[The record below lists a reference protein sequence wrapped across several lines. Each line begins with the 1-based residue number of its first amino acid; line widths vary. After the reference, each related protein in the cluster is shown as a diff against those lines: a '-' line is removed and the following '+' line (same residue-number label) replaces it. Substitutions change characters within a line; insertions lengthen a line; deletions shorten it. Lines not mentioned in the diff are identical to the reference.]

1 MRQSIQL
8 ILSLLLGFHLHAQ
21 PTQFTAGGAQQL
33 YWNWRP
39 DISDSSYEFVLETY
53 NAVYFLH

>member
-1 MRQSIQL
+1 MRYFFP
-8 ILSLLLGFHLHAQ
+8 SLLFILTSFTLKAQ

-53 NAVYFLH
+53 NTV